1 MASHGRINSTD
12 ERRRGAYIACPV
24 AIPRRST
31 KGPLDV
37 DDDPLAALAAQTAP
51 PTSSRLH
58 SPSRPSHSPAPRS
71 RLTSP
76 PPSDT
81 GLPVRLHDHAPL
93 LKDFSFLQD
102 ASAYHVLPA
111 STVPPPFLNAPNI
124 PSVASPIDTLL
135 LSGHYR
141 LAAIAAARNLV
152 ANTPAT
158 DYTTLFHLLHIR
170 LSCLC
175 LINEHALAAQEAKVF
190 GDLNSS
196 FYYRDDGDGGA
207 RGHLVP
213 WELRVLVVRLAALG
227 YGEWRKGIMGYYE
240 LAREC
245 REAFSKAEDDA
256 EKEVWR
262 TRLRDCGVRVANV
275 LVEMGDLEGAGRHLA
290 GLDAGGEEGQD
301 TRLMETLV
309 WLRLGD
315 VAAARRCLASAS
327 TSTSTPDALL
337 DGTLHALLHLAD
349 GSPSAAVSAFSALRT
364 TFPSDAMVAQNLAVC
379 LLYTGRIA
387 EARSLLQDL
396 VDESAPFHS
405 LVFNLSTIYELCTER
420 NREGKMEL
428 ARKMAARRGDG
439 GVGWE
444 MSNAD
449 FKL

>member
-1 MASHGRINSTD
+1 MASHTRFNSTD
-12 ERRRGAYIACPV
+12 ERRRI
-24 AIPRRST
+24 AIPR
-31 KGPLDV
+31 DV
-37 DDDPLAALAAQTAP
+37 DDDPLAALSAQNAP
-51 PTSSRLH
+51 SAISRIR
-58 SPSRPSHSPAPRS
+58 SPPRPSHSPAPHS

-76 PPSDT
+76 PPPDQ
-81 GLPVRLHDHAPL
+81 PL

-102 ASAYHVLPA
+102 PAAYHVLPA
-111 STVPPPFLNAPNI
+111 SAVPPPFLNAPNI

-152 ANTPAT
+152 SSTPAT

-170 LSCLC
+170 LACLC
-175 LINEHALAAQEAKVF
+175 LINEHALAAQEARVF

-196 FYYRDDGDGGA
+196 FYYRDEGDAGA

-213 WELRVLVVRLAALG
+213 WELRLLVVRLAALG
-227 YGEWRKGIMGYYE
+227 YGEWRKGVMGYYE

-245 REAFSKAEDDA
+245 REAFAHAEDTA

-262 TRLRDCGVRVANV
+262 VRLRDCGVRVANV

-290 GLDAGGEEGQD
+290 GLHADGDEAQD
-301 TRLMETLV
+301 VRLMETLV

-315 VAAARRCLASAS
+315 IAAARRCLASAS
-327 TSTSTPDALL
+327 ASSSESTAIL
-337 DGTLHALLHLAD
+337 DGTLDALIHLAD
-349 GSPSAAVSAFSALRT
+349 GSYAAAVSAFSTLHT

-387 EARSLLQDL
+387 EARTLLQDL
-396 VDESAPFHS
+396 VGESQPFHS

-420 NREGKMEL
+420 NRDSKMGL
-428 ARKMAARRGDG
+428 AGKMAARKGDG
-439 GVGWE
+439 SVGWE